1 MYNIIFMLYRYLIN
15 MNVFNY
21 GHHYLCK
28 LSLYFPVTEGGL
40 SLGQVLGIIVGC
52 VTAFILV
59 MILVGVLIHIG
70 YKRHVARL
78 EAHGSSSRRATSN
91 FTTLA

>member
-1 MYNIIFMLYRYLIN
+1 MY
-15 MNVFNY
+15 FNY
-21 GHHYLCK
+21 GHHYLCM

-59 MILVGVLIHIG
+59 MILLGVLIHIG
-70 YKRHVARL
+70 NKCHVARL
-78 EAHGSSSRRATSN
+78 EAHGRSSRRGTSN

>member
-1 MYNIIFMLYRYLIN
+1 M
-15 MNVFNY
+15 
-21 GHHYLCK
+21 

-40 SLGQVLGIIVGC
+40 GIGQVLGIIVGC
-52 VTAFILV
+52 VLAFILV

-70 YKRHVARL
+70 NKRHAARL
-78 EAHGSSSRRATSN
+78 EARGRSSRRATSN